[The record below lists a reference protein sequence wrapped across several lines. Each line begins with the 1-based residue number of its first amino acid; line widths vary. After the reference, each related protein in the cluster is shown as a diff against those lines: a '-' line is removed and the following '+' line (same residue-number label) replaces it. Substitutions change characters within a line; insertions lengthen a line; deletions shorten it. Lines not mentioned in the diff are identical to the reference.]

1 MKIVIT
7 GTTSGL
13 GKACKEYFSTHE
25 LIELNRPTYDLDVNL
40 DNFVFTDFDVYINN
54 AYSNFKQTE
63 LLYKLFEKNQ
73 NRNCKII
80 NVGSVCADRDY
91 NRFYPYAIHKKSL
104 ADACLQLQQID
115 SMCKVIH
122 LRLGRMQ
129 TPMVENKLGPKINPL
144 TIAEYIDKILIQM
157 PESVVIKDITI
168 DNHFTNSL

>member
-7 GTTSGL
+7 GTSSGL

-25 LIELNRPTYDLDVNL
+25 LIQLDKPNYDLDVNL

-63 LLYKLFEKNQ
+63 LLYKLFEHNQ
-73 NRNCKII
+73 NRICKII
-80 NVGSVCADRDY
+80 NIGSVCADKVYDKV
-91 NRFYPYAIHKKSL
+91 YPYAIHKKSL
-104 ADACLQLQQID
+104 ADACLQLQQVD

-129 TPMVENKLGPKINPL
+129 TPMVENKIGPKINPSV
-144 TIAEYIDKILIQM
+144 IAEYIDNVILKM
-157 PESVVIKDITI
+157 PESIVIKDFTI
-168 DNHFTNSL
+168 DNYFTNS